1 MITIL
6 LQIVNAIFDHGSV
19 PDILKVGLLTPV
31 FKNKG
36 NIAEVINYR
45 GITVLPVINK
55 IIETIIKNRTNHNI
69 LAIQNP
75 IQRGFTKGS
84 SPLNSALPVEET
96 YRENAD
102 NKNEC
107 QLVLLDAKS
116 AFDVVIHSHL
126 MRRVYHA
133 GIQDKHWSLINSMH
147 QKASS
152 SVKWDNKISQ
162 RFPVTQGVRQGGI
175 LSSDLYKVYINPLL
189 NNLSDSYLGMKIGN
203 VNCNASACAD
213 DVALMSRREHET
225 QVMINIAHEF
235 ATMEGYKLQPSK
247 SVIINI
253 QPNKRKQS
261 MMDQEY
267 ILENNVMPNVKQA
280 IHLGII
286 RTNTLAD
293 NMTVNVEENIKK
305 SRRSAY
311 GLFGGGFHGNNGLDP
326 ETLIHLFNTYIT
338 PVLMYGMELII
349 PKTTALEQLERYQ
362 K

>member
-1 MITIL
+1 MATLSELEKSIKSINTGKSADIYNITIEHIINAGEQMITIL

-19 PDILKVGLLTPV
+19 PDILKVQNVGLLTPV

-55 IIETIIKNRTNHNI
+55 IIETIIKNWINHNI

-75 IQRGFTKGS
+75 MHRGFTKGS

-162 RFPVTQGVRQGGI
+162 QFPVTQGVRQGGI
-175 LSSDLYKVYINPLL
+175 LSSDLCSL
-189 NNLSDSYLGMKIGN
+189 
-203 VNCNASACAD
+203 
-213 DVALMSRREHET
+213 H
-225 QVMINIAHEF
+225 
-235 ATMEGYKLQPSK
+235 K
-247 SVIINI
+247 SSI
-253 QPNKRKQS
+253 KQS
-261 MMDQEY
+261 
-267 ILENNVMPNVKQA
+267 
-280 IHLGII
+280 
-286 RTNTLAD
+286 
-293 NMTVNVEENIKK
+293 
-305 SRRSAY
+305 
-311 GLFGGGFHGNNGLDP
+311 
-326 ETLIHLFNTYIT
+326 
-338 PVLMYGMELII
+338 
-349 PKTTALEQLERYQ
+349 
-362 K
+362 